1 MVDVPM
7 QLDPQIE
14 IHQMVAKAFGQ
25 LMNSNRYVKTKTHL
39 KANHRSPMYLIW
51 MVRSMGILL
60 RC

>member
-1 MVDVPM
+1 M

-25 LMNSNRYVKTKTHL
+25 LMNMNMYVKTKTHL
-39 KANHRSPMYLIW
+39 KANHQSPMYLIW
-51 MVRSMGILL
+51 MPHTMGILL